1 MEMKILV
8 KDKNVLEMELGG
20 ADQSLA
26 QLVAERLTED
36 KDVEF
41 ASYKLEHPTAA
52 RPKLYVRTKKGDP
65 VKVVIAALK
74 EIKVEVAEF
83 KKQFGEI
90 VR

>member
-65 VKVVIAALK
+65 TKVVVEALK
-74 EIKVEVAEF
+74 ELKKEVAEF
-83 KKQFGEI
+83 RKQFGEI

>member
-1 MEMKILV
+1 MEMKVLV
-8 KDKNVLEMELGG
+8 NDKNVLEMELGD

-26 QLVAERLTED
+26 QLIAERLTED

-65 VKVVIAALK
+65 AKVVIEALK
-74 EIKVEVAEF
+74 EIKKEVADF

-90 VR
+90 VK